1 MADRRRSVAENVPG
15 DFFVD
20 ETCIDCDTCRQL
32 APEVFAD
39 AGQYSFV
46 HSQPDGP
53 DAARRASR
61 ALLACPTGSIGTL
74 DPGRAREAKADFPM
88 LLEGS
93 VYYCGF
99 NSPKSFGGNS
109 YLVVHPGGN
118 WLIDSPKYLPHLV
131 DRFADLGGISHI
143 FLTHRDDVAEAEKY
157 AARFAS
163 RRIIHR
169 KELSAQPS
177 AELVI
182 NGMKPVELAPGL
194 VAIPTPGHTRGHTC
208 LLVENRYLFT
218 GDHLWWSRTLRSL
231 TAGRDVCWY
240 SWEEQTRSMAA
251 LTRYTFEWVLP
262 GHGERVKM
270 PVGEMQRQLVDLA
283 GRMKDGISRPR
294 SV

>member
-46 HSQPDGP
+46 HAQPS
-53 DAARRASR
+53 ALEATRRASR

-74 DPGRAREAKADFPM
+74 DPRRAREAKVDFPM
-88 LLEGS
+88 PLEGG

-109 YLVVHPGGN
+109 YFVARPEGN
-118 WLIDSPKYLPHLV
+118 GLIDSPKFLPHLV
-131 DRFADLGGISHI
+131 DRFEDLGGIAHI

-157 AARFAS
+157 AARFGS

-177 AELVI
+177 AELVVD
-182 NGMKPVELAPGL
+182 GMDPVELAPGF
-194 VAIPTPGHTRGHTC
+194 VAIPTPGHTRGHMC

-231 TAGRDVCWY
+231 NAGRDVCWY
-240 SWEEQTRSMAA
+240 SWEDQTRSMAA
-251 LTRYTFEWVLP
+251 LTQFTFEWVLP
-262 GHGERVKM
+262 GHGERVKLS
-270 PVGEMQRQLVDLA
+270 VEEVRRQIDELVD
-283 GRMKDGISRPR
+283 RMKRQHR
-294 SV
+294 

>member
-32 APEVFAD
+32 APDIFAD
-39 AGQYSFV
+39 AGEYSFV
-46 HSQPDGP
+46 HAQPLTP
-53 DAARRASR
+53 EAARSASR

-74 DPGRAREAKADFPM
+74 DPTSAREAKTDFPM
-88 LLEGS
+88 PLEGG

-109 YLVVHPGGN
+109 YFITRPGGN

-131 DRFADLGGISHI
+131 DRFEKLGGIEQI

-182 NGMKPVELAPGL
+182 DSIDPVDFAPGF
-194 VAIPTPGHTRGHTC
+194 VAIPTPGHTRGHMC

-218 GDHLWWSRTLRSL
+218 GDHLWWSRSLRAL
-231 TAGRDVCWY
+231 NAGRDVCWY
-240 SWEEQTRSMAA
+240 SWEDQTRSMAA
-251 LTRYTFEWVLP
+251 LAQFTFEWVLP
-262 GHGERVKM
+262 GHGERVKL
-270 PVGEMQRQLVDLA
+270 PAEEMHRHLHLLVR
-283 GRMKDGISRPR
+283 RMAHDH
-294 SV
+294 

>member
-32 APEVFAD
+32 APEVFVD

-46 HSQPDGP
+46 HTQPRTTG
-53 DAARRASR
+53 ATRSASR
-61 ALLACPTGSIGTL
+61 ALLACPTGSIGTI

-88 LLEGS
+88 PLEGG

-109 YLVVHPGGN
+109 YFVVRPEGN
-118 WLIDSPKYLPHLV
+118 WLIDAPKFLPYLV
-131 DRFADLGGISHI
+131 DQFEKLGGIAHI

-163 RRIIHR
+163 RRIIHCN
-169 KELSAQPS
+169 ELSAQPS
-177 AELVI
+177 AEFVI
-182 NGMKPVELAPGL
+182 DGIDPVELAPGF
-194 VAIPTPGHTRGHTC
+194 VAIPTPGHTRGHMC
-208 LLVENRYLFT
+208 LLVENRYLFA

-231 TAGRDVCWY
+231 NAGRDVCWY
-240 SWEEQTRSMAA
+240 SWEDQTRSMAA
-251 LTRYTFEWVLP
+251 LTQYTFEWVLP
-262 GHGERVKM
+262 SHGERVKL
-270 PVGEMQRQLVDLA
+270 PVEEMQMQITGLTK
-283 GRMKDGISRPR
+283 RMR
-294 SV
+294 S

>member
-32 APEVFAD
+32 APDVFAD
-39 AGQYSFV
+39 AGEYSFV
-46 HSQPDGP
+46 HAQPQTSET
-53 DAARRASR
+53 ARSASR
-61 ALLACPTGSIGTL
+61 ALLACPTGSIGTRH
-74 DPGRAREAKADFPM
+74 PACAREAKTDFPM
-88 LLEGS
+88 LLEGG

-109 YLVVHPGGN
+109 YFVVRPEGN
-118 WLIDSPKYLPHLV
+118 WLIDSPKYLPYLV
-131 DRFADLGGISHI
+131 DRFADLGGIAHI

-163 RRIIHR
+163 RRVIHR

-182 NGMKPVELAPGL
+182 DGLDPVELAPGF
-194 VAIPTPGHTRGHTC
+194 VAIFTPGHTRGHMC

-218 GDHLWWSRTLRSL
+218 GDHLWWSRTLHSL
-231 TAGRDVCWY
+231 NAGRDVCWY
-240 SWEEQTRSMAA
+240 SWEDQTRSMAA
-251 LTRYTFEWVLP
+251 LKEFTFEWVLP
-262 GHGERVKM
+262 GHGERVKL
-270 PVGEMQRQLVDLA
+270 PAKEA
-283 GRMKDGISRPR
+283 GRQIDELVERMKPPHS
-294 SV
+294 

>member
-1 MADRRRSVAENVPG
+1 MADRRRSVAGNVPG

-20 ETCIDCDTCRQL
+20 ETCIDCDTCCQL

-39 AGQYSFV
+39 AGEYSFV
-46 HSQPDGP
+46 HAQPQTP
-53 DAARRASR
+53 EAARSASR

-74 DPGRAREAKADFPM
+74 DPACAREAKADFPM
-88 LLEGS
+88 PLEGG

-109 YLVVHPGGN
+109 YFITRPEGN

-131 DRFADLGGISHI
+131 DRFEKLGGIAYI

-163 RRIIHR
+163 LRIIHR

-182 NGMKPVELAPGL
+182 DGMHPVDLAPGF
-194 VAIPTPGHTRGHTC
+194 VAIPTPGHTRGHVC
-208 LLVENRYLFT
+208 LLVENRYLFS
-218 GDHLWWSRTLRSL
+218 GDHLWWSRTRRALN
-231 TAGRDVCWY
+231 AGRDVCWY
-240 SWEEQTRSMAA
+240 SWEDQTRSMIA
-251 LTRYTFEWVLP
+251 LAQFTFEWVLP
-262 GHGERVKM
+262 GHGERVKL
-270 PVGEMQRQLVDLA
+270 PVEQTQTQIRELVA
-283 GRMKDGISRPR
+283 RMRP
-294 SV
+294 